1 MEQYF
6 KKYNIIFLIVI
17 LALAVFFRFYQLKTI
32 PPGLYPDEAM
42 NGNNALEAIH
52 NNDYKVFYPENNGRE
67 GLFINIQALSVRIF
81 GNEPWALRIVS
92 AIFGVFTVL
101 GLYLLTKELF
111 NKELLALLT
120 SFFLAVSFWHI
131 NFSRIGFR
139 AIMAPFFLVWG
150 LWLVWKLL
158 GSGAS
163 KWKLS
168 FLAILA
174 GFVFGLGFHSYI
186 SYRIAP
192 VLLIIPFWSLIKN
205 KKFLLIILF
214 IIGFLVAIYPLVN
227 YFYHNPQDF
236 LGRTTQISI
245 FSASSPVLALGKN
258 ILLTVGMFFVY
269 GDGNWRHNIAG
280 VPELWWPVAIL
291 FLIGFIISVKNWRVP
306 QYSLLVAWLVVLL
319 IPVIVSN
326 EGIPHSLRSII
337 VVPVVMIFVSIGL
350 CWLAEKI
357 NRPKLIFLIFI
368 FLLAVSINA
377 YKQYFLDWAG
387 NPNVASAFNENYTQ
401 LGNYLK
407 YSSPDIK
414 KYVIINTESEKIDF
428 MPMPVQPVMF
438 LTDTY
443 SLQQQKKKNIFYVLP
458 KDFGDF
464 IIKARREENFQI
476 FMLKNDNLMR
486 GRFLDNI
493 SGLFTYENGGILI
506 QQK

>member
-6 KKYNIIFLIVI
+6 KKYNIFFLVVI
-17 LALAVFFRFYQLKTI
+17 LALAVFFRLYQLKTI

-42 NGNNALEAIH
+42 NGNNALETIH
-52 NNDYKVFYPENNGRE
+52 NNDYKVFYSENNGRE
-67 GLFINIQALSVRIF
+67 GLFIDIQAVSVKIF
-81 GNEPWALRIVS
+81 GNEPWSLRIIS

-101 GLYLLTKELF
+101 GLYLLAKELF
-111 NKELLALLT
+111 NKESIALLS

-163 KWKLS
+163 KWKLR
-168 FLAILA
+168 FLAVAA
-174 GFVFGLGFHSYI
+174 GLIFGLGFHSYI

-192 VLLIIPFWSLIKN
+192 VLLIIPFWLLIKN
-205 KKFLLIILF
+205 KKILPIILF
-214 IIGFLVAIYPLVN
+214 IIGFLVAIYPLIS
-227 YFYHNPQDF
+227 YFYEHPQDF

-245 FSASSPVLALGKN
+245 FSAPSPILELGKN

-280 VPELWWPVAIL
+280 APELWWPVAIL
-291 FLIGFIISVKNWRVP
+291 FLIGFIISIKNFRVP
-306 QYSLLVAWLVVLL
+306 RYALLVTWFIVLL
-319 IPVIVSN
+319 LPVIISD
-326 EGIPHSLRSII
+326 EGIPHALRSII
-337 VVPVVMIFVSIGL
+337 VVPVAMIFASIGF

-368 FLLAVSINA
+368 FLLAVSINT

-387 NPNVASAFNENYTQ
+387 NPNVALAFNKNYTL

-407 YSSPDIK
+407 YSPSDIK

-464 IIKARREENFQI
+464 IIKARRENNFQI
-476 FMLKNDNLMR
+476 FMLKNDPLLR
-486 GRFLDNI
+486 RQLLDNI
-493 SGLFTYENGGILI
+493 SGLFTYENEGILI